1 MTLSLEIPSTYI
13 TSEEPQDSTVITA
26 SSGAK
31 YFSGSADTE
40 MNLTD
45 TSINIENENWDKPEM
60 NEIII
65 DGVDDFVI
73 DGLTDLKL
81 DCIFNAI
88 HGTPGEDGKMQKYFE
103 DKNIPITG
111 CNSYQ
116 SKLTFDKIA
125 CLNFVSSKG
134 IKVASSISLSNSEKI
149 DIDEIE
155 NKIGFP
161 CFVKASNSGSSFG
174 VFKVYDKEEIVNCIN
189 SAFEVDNK
197 VLIESFID
205 GREFSI
211 GVISLNGGIKVL
223 PITEIITS
231 NDFFDYEAKYEG
243 KAKEITPANISE
255 KLESE
260 LKFLSEKVYN
270 LLDLKGLSRSEFIV
284 NDKGIFY
291 LETNTVPG
299 LTTESILP
307 QQARCAGISLK
318 ELFVNAINEAII

>member
-1 MTLSLEIPSTYI
+1 
-13 TSEEPQDSTVITA
+13 
-26 SSGAK
+26 
-31 YFSGSADTE
+31 
-40 MNLTD
+40 MNLKRAKNIGIIMGGYSNEYEISIKSGQVVYETLKD
-45 TSINIENENWDKPEM
+45 TFNCYRIYIKENEWIIKKDNDSF
-60 NEIII
+60 NIDIDDFII
-65 DGVDDFVI
+65 DGLI
-73 DGLTDLKL
+73 DLKL

-88 HGTPGEDGKMQKYFE
+88 HGTPGEDGKIQKYFE
-103 DKNIPITG
+103 EKNIPVTG

-125 CLNFVSSKG
+125 CLNFISSKG

-149 DIDEIE
+149 DVDEIE

-174 VFKVYDKEEIVNCIN
+174 VFKVYDKEEIVKCIN
-189 SAFEVDNK
+189 SAFEIDNK

-211 GVISLNGGIKVL
+211 GVISLNGDTKVL

-243 KAKEITPANISE
+243 KAKEITPANISY

-260 LKFLSEKVYN
+260 LKLLSEKVYN
-270 LLDLKGLSRSEFIV
+270 LLDIKGLSRSEFIV
-284 NDKGIFY
+284 NNEGIYY

-299 LTTESILP
+299 LTSESILP
-307 QQARCAGISLK
+307 QQASCAGISLK
-318 ELFVNAINEAII
+318 ELFINAVNEAII

>member
-1 MTLSLEIPSTYI
+1 
-13 TSEEPQDSTVITA
+13 
-26 SSGAK
+26 
-31 YFSGSADTE
+31 
-40 MNLTD
+40 MNLD
-45 TSINIENENWDKPEM
+45 RVKNIGIIMGGYSNEYDISVKSGQVVYETLKDYYNCYRIYIKENEWILKKDNDSYK
-60 NEIII
+60 I
-65 DGVDDFVI
+65 DIDDFKI
-73 DGLTDLKL
+73 DGLTNLKL

-116 SKLTFDKIA
+116 SELTFDKID
-125 CLNFVSSKG
+125 CLNFLSSKG
-134 IKVASSISLSNSEKI
+134 IKVASSISLLKSEKI
-149 DIDEIE
+149 NVDQIE

-174 VFKVYDKEEIVNCIN
+174 VFKVYDKEEIIHCIN
-189 SAFEVDNK
+189 SALKVDNK

-211 GVISLNGGIKVL
+211 GVISFKENTKVL

-243 KAKEITPANISE
+243 KAQEITPAKITDE
-255 KLESE
+255 LKSE
-260 LKFLSEKVYN
+260 LKLLSKKVYN
-270 LLDLKGLSRSEFIV
+270 LLELKGFSRSEFIV
-284 NDKGIFY
+284 NDNGIYY

-299 LTTESILP
+299 LTSESILP
-307 QQARCAGISLK
+307 KQASCADISLK
-318 ELFVNAINEAII
+318 ELFINAINEAII

>member
-1 MTLSLEIPSTYI
+1 
-13 TSEEPQDSTVITA
+13 
-26 SSGAK
+26 
-31 YFSGSADTE
+31 
-40 MNLTD
+40 MNLD
-45 TSINIENENWDKPEM
+45 RVKNIGIIMGGYSNEYDISIRSGQVVYETLRDYYNCYRIYIKENEWILKKNNDSHT
-60 NEIII
+60 IHI
-65 DGVDDFVI
+65 DDFKI
-73 DGLTDLKL
+73 DGLTDLEL

-116 SKLTFDKIA
+116 SELTFDKID
-125 CLNFVSSKG
+125 CLNFLSSKG
-134 IKVASSISLSNSEKI
+134 IKVASSISLLKSEKI
-149 DIDEIE
+149 NVDEIE

-174 VFKVYDKEEIVNCIN
+174 VFKVYDKEEIIHCIN
-189 SAFEVDNK
+189 SALKVDNK

-211 GVISLNGGIKVL
+211 GVISFKGSTKVL

-243 KAKEITPANISE
+243 KAEEITPANITDE
-255 KLESE
+255 LESE
-260 LKFLSEKVYN
+260 LKLLSKKVYN
-270 LLDLKGLSRSEFIV
+270 ILELKGFSRSEFIA
-284 NDKGIFY
+284 NDDGIYY

-299 LTTESILP
+299 LTSESILP
-307 QQARCAGISLK
+307 KQAHCADISLK
-318 ELFVNAINEAII
+318 ELFINVINEAII

>member
-1 MTLSLEIPSTYI
+1 
-13 TSEEPQDSTVITA
+13 
-26 SSGAK
+26 
-31 YFSGSADTE
+31 
-40 MNLTD
+40 MNLGQVK
-45 TSINIENENWDKPEM
+45 NIGIIMGGYSNEYDISVKSGQVVYETLKDSYNCYRIYIKENEWVLEKN
-60 NEIII
+60 NNSYSI
-65 DGVDDFVI
+65 DI
-73 DGLTDLKL
+73 DNFKIEGFTNLKL

-88 HGTPGEDGKMQKYFE
+88 HGTPGEDGKIQKYFN

-116 SKLTFDKIA
+116 SELTFDKIA
-125 CLNFVSSKG
+125 CLNFLSSKG
-134 IKVASSISLSNSEKI
+134 IKVASSISLLKSEKI
-149 DIDEIE
+149 DINEIE

-161 CFVKASNSGSSFG
+161 CFIKASNSGSSFG
-174 VFKVYDKEEIVNCIN
+174 VYKVYDKKEMVHCIN

-211 GVISLNGGIKVL
+211 GVISLNGITNVL

-243 KAKEITPANISE
+243 KAQEITPANIADE
-255 KLESE
+255 LESE
-260 LKFLSEKVYN
+260 LRLLSEKIYN
-270 LLDLKGLSRSEFIV
+270 LLKLKGFSRSEFIV
-284 NDKGIFY
+284 NDNGIYY

-299 LTTESILP
+299 LTSESILP
-307 QQARCAGISLK
+307 QQARCADISLK

>member
-1 MTLSLEIPSTYI
+1 
-13 TSEEPQDSTVITA
+13 
-26 SSGAK
+26 
-31 YFSGSADTE
+31 
-40 MNLTD
+40 MNLD
-45 TSINIENENWDKPEM
+45 LVKNIGIIMGGYSNEYDISIKSGQVVYETLMDSYNCYRIYIKENEWVLEKDNNSYP
-60 NEIII
+60 I
-65 DGVDDFVI
+65 DI
-73 DGLTDLKL
+73 DNFKIEGFTNLKL

-88 HGTPGEDGKMQKYFE
+88 HGTPGEDGKIQKYFK

-116 SKLTFDKIA
+116 SALTFDKIA
-125 CLNFVSSKG
+125 CLNFLSSKG
-134 IKVASSISLSNSEKI
+134 IKVASSISLLKSEEI

-161 CFVKASNSGSSFG
+161 CFIKASNSGSSFG
-174 VFKVYDKEEIVNCIN
+174 VFKVNSKDEMVNCLD

-197 VLIESFID
+197 VLVESNID

-211 GVISLNGGIKVL
+211 GVISLKGITKVL

-243 KAKEITPANISE
+243 KSEEITPANISDE
-255 KLESE
+255 LESE
-260 LKFLSEKVYN
+260 LKLLSEKIYN
-270 LLDLKGLSRSEFIV
+270 LLKLKGFSRSEFIV
-284 NDKGIFY
+284 NDNGIYY

-299 LTTESILP
+299 LTSESILP
-307 QQARCAGISLK
+307 QQARCADISLK

>member
-1 MTLSLEIPSTYI
+1 
-13 TSEEPQDSTVITA
+13 
-26 SSGAK
+26 
-31 YFSGSADTE
+31 
-40 MNLTD
+40 MNLD
-45 TSINIENENWDKPEM
+45 QVKNIGIIMGGYSNEYEISIKSGQVVYETLKDYYNCYRIYIKENEWILKKDNDSYT
-60 NEIII
+60 I
-65 DGVDDFVI
+65 DIDDFKI
-73 DGLTDLKL
+73 DGLTNLKL

-116 SKLTFDKIA
+116 SELTFDKID
-125 CLNFVSSKG
+125 CLNFLSSKG
-134 IKVASSISLSNSEKI
+134 IKVASSISLLKSEKI
-149 DIDEIE
+149 NVDEIE

-174 VFKVYDKEEIVNCIN
+174 VFKVYDKEEIIHCIN
-189 SAFEVDNK
+189 SALKVDNK

-211 GVISLNGGIKVL
+211 GVISFKGSTKVL

-243 KAKEITPANISE
+243 KAEEITPANITDE
-255 KLESE
+255 LKSE
-260 LKFLSEKVYN
+260 LKLLSKKVYN
-270 LLDLKGLSRSEFIV
+270 LLELKGFSRSEFIV
-284 NDKGIFY
+284 NDNGIYY

-299 LTTESILP
+299 LTSESILP
-307 QQARCAGISLK
+307 QQAQCADISLK
-318 ELFVNAINEAII
+318 ELFINAINEAII

>member
-1 MTLSLEIPSTYI
+1 
-13 TSEEPQDSTVITA
+13 
-26 SSGAK
+26 
-31 YFSGSADTE
+31 
-40 MNLTD
+40 MNLD
-45 TSINIENENWDKPEM
+45 RVKNIGIIMGGYSNEYDISVKSGQVVYETLKDYYNCYRIYIKENEWILKKDNDSYK
-60 NEIII
+60 I
-65 DGVDDFVI
+65 DIDDFKI
-73 DGLTDLKL
+73 DGLTNLKL

-116 SKLTFDKIA
+116 SELTFDKID
-125 CLNFVSSKG
+125 CLNFLSSKG
-134 IKVASSISLSNSEKI
+134 IKVASSISLLKSEKI
-149 DIDEIE
+149 NVDEIE

-174 VFKVYDKEEIVNCIN
+174 VFKVYDKEEIIHCIN
-189 SAFEVDNK
+189 SALKVDNK

-211 GVISLNGGIKVL
+211 GVISFKENTKVL

-243 KAKEITPANISE
+243 KAQEITPAKITDE
-255 KLESE
+255 LKSE
-260 LKFLSEKVYN
+260 LKLLSKKVYN
-270 LLDLKGLSRSEFIV
+270 LLELKGFSRSEFIV
-284 NDKGIFY
+284 NDNGIYY

-299 LTTESILP
+299 LTSESILP
-307 QQARCAGISLK
+307 KQASCADISLK
-318 ELFVNAINEAII
+318 ELFINAINEAII

>member
-1 MTLSLEIPSTYI
+1 
-13 TSEEPQDSTVITA
+13 
-26 SSGAK
+26 
-31 YFSGSADTE
+31 
-40 MNLTD
+40 MNLERSKNIGILMGGYSNEYEISIKSGQVVYNTLKD
-45 TSINIENENWDKPEM
+45 TFNCFRIYIRKNEWIIKKDNDSFNID
-60 NEIII
+60 I
-65 DGVDDFVI
+65 DDFTI
-73 DGLTDLKL
+73 DGLTGLKL

-243 KAKEITPANISE
+243 KAKEITPANISDE
-255 KLESE
+255 LESE
-260 LKFLSEKVYN
+260 LKLISEKVYN
-270 LLDLKGLSRSEFIV
+270 LLELKGLSRSEFIV

-307 QQARCAGISLK
+307 QQAHCAGISLK

>member
-1 MTLSLEIPSTYI
+1 
-13 TSEEPQDSTVITA
+13 
-26 SSGAK
+26 
-31 YFSGSADTE
+31 
-40 MNLTD
+40 MNLD
-45 TSINIENENWDKPEM
+45 QVKNIGIIMGGYSNEYDISIKSGQVVYETLKDSYNCYRIYIKENEWILEKN
-60 NEIII
+60 NNSYSI
-65 DGVDDFVI
+65 DI
-73 DGLTDLKL
+73 DNFKIEGFTNLKL

-88 HGTPGEDGKMQKYFE
+88 HGTPGEDGKIQKYFK

-116 SKLTFDKIA
+116 SELTFDKIA
-125 CLNFVSSKG
+125 CLNFLSSKG
-134 IKVASSISLSNSEKI
+134 IKVASSISLLKSEKI
-149 DIDEIE
+149 DVNEIE

-161 CFVKASNSGSSFG
+161 CFIKASNSGSSFG
-174 VFKVYDKEEIVNCIN
+174 VFKVYDKKEMAQSIN
-189 SAFEVDNK
+189 SALEVDNK

-211 GVISLNGGIKVL
+211 GVISLKGITKVL

-243 KAKEITPANISE
+243 KAEEITPANIND

-260 LKFLSEKVYN
+260 LRTLSEKIYN
-270 LLDLKGLSRSEFIV
+270 LLKLKGFSRSEFIV
-284 NDKGIFY
+284 NDNGTYY

-299 LTTESILP
+299 LTSESILP
-307 QQARCAGISLK
+307 QQARCADISLK

>member
-1 MTLSLEIPSTYI
+1 
-13 TSEEPQDSTVITA
+13 
-26 SSGAK
+26 
-31 YFSGSADTE
+31 
-40 MNLTD
+40 MNLD
-45 TSINIENENWDKPEM
+45 RGKNIGIIMGGYSNEYDISIKSGQVVYETLKDCYNCYRIYIKENEWILKKDNDSYK
-60 NEIII
+60 IDI
-65 DGVDDFVI
+65 DGFKI
-73 DGLTDLKL
+73 DGLTNLKL

-116 SKLTFDKIA
+116 SELTFDKID
-125 CLNFVSSKG
+125 CLNFLSSKG
-134 IKVASSISLSNSEKI
+134 IKVASSISLLKSEKI
-149 DIDEIE
+149 NVDEIE

-174 VFKVYDKEEIVNCIN
+174 VFKVYDKEEIIHCIN
-189 SAFEVDNK
+189 SALKVDNK

-211 GVISLNGGIKVL
+211 GVISFKGSTKVL

-243 KAKEITPANISE
+243 KAEEITPANITDE
-255 KLESE
+255 LKSE
-260 LKFLSEKVYN
+260 LKLLSKKVYN
-270 LLDLKGLSRSEFIV
+270 ILELKGFSRSEFIV
-284 NDKGIFY
+284 NNNGIYY

-299 LTTESILP
+299 LTSESILP
-307 QQARCAGISLK
+307 QQAQCADISLK
-318 ELFVNAINEAII
+318 ELFINAINEAII

>member
-1 MTLSLEIPSTYI
+1 
-13 TSEEPQDSTVITA
+13 
-26 SSGAK
+26 
-31 YFSGSADTE
+31 
-40 MNLTD
+40 MNLD
-45 TSINIENENWDKPEM
+45 RVKNIGIIMGGYSNEYDISIKSGKVVYETLKDCYNCYRIYIKENEWILKKNNDSYT
-60 NEIII
+60 I
-65 DGVDDFVI
+65 DIDDFKI
-73 DGLTDLKL
+73 DGLTNLKL

-116 SKLTFDKIA
+116 SELTFDKID
-125 CLNFVSSKG
+125 CLNFLSSKG
-134 IKVASSISLSNSEKI
+134 IKVASSISLLKSEKI
-149 DIDEIE
+149 NFDEIE

-174 VFKVYDKEEIVNCIN
+174 VFKVYDKEEIIHCIN
-189 SAFEVDNK
+189 SALKVDNK

-211 GVISLNGGIKVL
+211 GVISFKENTKVL

-243 KAKEITPANISE
+243 KAQEITPAKITDE
-255 KLESE
+255 LKSE
-260 LKFLSEKVYN
+260 LKLLSKKVYN
-270 LLDLKGLSRSEFIV
+270 LLELKGFSRSEFIV
-284 NDKGIFY
+284 NDNGIYY

-299 LTTESILP
+299 LTSESILP
-307 QQARCAGISLK
+307 KQASCADISLK
-318 ELFVNAINEAII
+318 ELFINAINEAII